1 MKRIAIPMITLMAGG
16 ILAAQITP
24 QAAQNIQSQARTS
37 AKSAESS
44 PASPSPAKKFDAGC
58 CEACPFHQDF
68 DHGGE

>member
-37 AKSAESS
+37 AKSAVSS
-44 PASPSPAKKFDAGC
+44 PASPSPAKSSTPAAVK
-58 CEACPFHQDF
+58 PVPSTKTSTT
-68 DHGGE
+68 GGE